1 MTSSLKLSLLAAAAA
16 VSAVPAAAQRPQT
29 AAAAQAT
36 CLPEHAAAG
45 HCTPSSVPVQQS
57 TPQPQPA
64 RPTQPAASA
73 QTACSPEHAAAG
85 HCTPAPAPA
94 ERPAPQ
100 RQPAPQLQPVTPA
113 QTTCLPEHAAAGHC
127 TPSPAQQLAPQPQP
141 ATPAQTTCLPE
152 HAAAGHCTP
161 AQGPAQQPQPAP
173 PPQAT
178 CLPEHAAMGH
188 CTPTQSPGGEAA
200 GAPAEGTNLAA
211 GNAPPPEVPVAN
223 AADAFYDPAAM
234 HKARHHLGEFHGNKK
249 FFQLFVNELEYHPRN
264 GRDGLGWELDAWY
277 GGDIN
282 RLWFRSKGEGEAGRQ
297 LEKLETQL
305 LYSRAI
311 DPYFNLQGG
320 LRYDI
325 RPNPQRVYATIG
337 LEGLAPSFFELEAFA
352 FLSNKGELTAR
363 VGGYYDQRITQRL
376 ILQPSAEFNF
386 AAQNSPDIHVG
397 AGLSDA
403 EIALRLRYDIR
414 RDFAPYIGVQY
425 ERAFG
430 RTRRYLREEGE
441 RAGAWS
447 MLTGIRFWF

>member
-1 MTSSLKLSLLAAAAA
+1 MIWSLKLSLLAAAAA
-16 VSAVPAAAQRPQT
+16 VPAAHAAAQQAPAT
-29 AAAAQAT
+29 ASAQAT

-45 HCTPSSVPVQQS
+45 HCTP
-57 TPQPQPA
+57 
-64 RPTQPAASA
+64 
-73 QTACSPEHAAAG
+73 
-85 HCTPAPAPA
+85 APAPV
-94 ERPAPQ
+94 Q
-100 RQPAPQLQPVTPA
+100 QPAPQPEPAAPPQPASPT

-127 TPSPAQQLAPQPQP
+127 TPSAAHQPAPQAQP

-152 HAAAGHCTP
+152 HAAAGHCTR
-161 AQGPAQQPQPAP
+161 AQAPAQQQQPAA

-188 CTPTQSPGGEAA
+188 CTPTHSPSGQAA
-200 GAPAEGTNLAA
+200 GAPEGTNLPA

-234 HKARHHLGEFHGNKK
+234 NKARHHLSEYHGDKK

-264 GRDGLGWELDAWY
+264 GRDGLGWELDVWY

-363 VGGYYDQRITQRL
+363 FGGYYDQRITQRL

-397 AGLSDA
+397 SGLSDA